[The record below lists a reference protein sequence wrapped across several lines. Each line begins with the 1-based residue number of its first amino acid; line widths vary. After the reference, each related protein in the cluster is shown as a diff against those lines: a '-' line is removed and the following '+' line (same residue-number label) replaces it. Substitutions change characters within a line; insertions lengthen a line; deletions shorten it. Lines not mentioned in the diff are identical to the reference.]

1 MPAGQTGEC
10 RESPRLRK
18 SGEARRRVFPAR
30 LRNLPRN
37 ECHSTGGAG
46 TGATTVDISEGAL
59 VRALTTR
66 HPQAAAIGRGWCR
79 DVGQTGGPVYTV
91 IEAKNP
97 ENRTTVAAGSGPP
110 AAGLERIDRSQ
121 FVVMMSGCLP
131 EPSHGCELS
140 DVAGELPTRIR
151 KRRFERRG
159 CRFGRAHE
167 HDELGGPS
175 F

>member
-1 MPAGQTGEC
+1 VPAGQTGEC
-10 RESPRLRK
+10 RESPRLRR

-46 TGATTVDISEGAL
+46 TG
-59 VRALTTR
+59 
-66 HPQAAAIGRGWCR
+66 CR

-97 ENRTTVAAGSGPP
+97 ENRTTAAAGSAPP

-167 HDELGGPS
+167 HDERGGPS